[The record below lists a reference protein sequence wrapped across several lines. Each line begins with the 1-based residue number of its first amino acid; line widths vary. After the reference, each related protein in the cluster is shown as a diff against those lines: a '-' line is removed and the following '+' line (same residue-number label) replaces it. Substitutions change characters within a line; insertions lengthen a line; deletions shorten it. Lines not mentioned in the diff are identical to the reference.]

1 MTCRYC
7 AGTNCRTVLD
17 LGYSPPSNAYLKP
30 ADLNKPERY
39 LPLRL
44 RVCEDCWLL
53 QAEDYT
59 PASDLFNEEYSYFSS
74 VSQSWLKHAEQYYLD
89 AIERHGITKQSMV
102 VEVASN
108 DGYLLKNFLS
118 AGIPC
123 LGVEPTKSTASEA
136 RKFGIPVVEEFFSES
151 LGSEIAVQYGKA
163 DLIIGNNVYAHVPDI
178 NDFTRGLKAL
188 LKQDGTIS
196 LEFPHALELIMQA
209 QFDTIYH
216 EHFSYLSLHS
226 TITVFKASGLR
237 IWKAESLTTHC
248 GSLRVFGCHFSDS
261 RLEDKSVA
269 MILNAEK
276 ASGLQEISTYL
287 NFQTRVNQ
295 VKDALL
301 LFLIEQKKMGKR
313 VAAYGAAAKGNTL
326 LNYAGIKPDLLPYVA
341 DASPAKQNRFM
352 AGSHIPIISP
362 ENLIKNKPDVVLI
375 LPWNITRE
383 IVDQLKPHLPYTVFI
398 SAVPKLRYVD

>member
-1 MTCRYC
+1 
-7 AGTNCRTVLD
+7 
-17 LGYSPPSNAYLKP
+17 
-30 ADLNKPERY
+30 
-39 LPLRL
+39 
-44 RVCEDCWLL
+44 
-53 QAEDYT
+53 
-59 PASDLFNEEYSYFSS
+59 
-74 VSQSWLKHAEQYYLD
+74 
-89 AIERHGITKQSMV
+89 MV

-163 DLIIGNNVYAHVPDI
+163 DLIIDNNVYAHVPDI

-287 NFQTRVNQ
+287 NFQTRVNR

-341 DASPAKQNRFM
+341 DASSAKQNRFM